1 MKAVYKPE
9 DNRSHLTGW
18 WYIEGWRLELLC
30 WDPRGERWP
39 PHCKLAGNRLIHSR
53 IHGWS
58 GCLCCSWAG
67 SHYLQSPQ
75 EGSKSP
81 ASVVWSHLALS
92 RFRLCCLEEGGGKKE
107 KFCNQLRRNLQKQTF
122 FFKVCSQIKRIF
134 QTWTEKAWSSED
146 SAYSLI
152 YTGETVFGPKKKK
165 ILHPA
170 SIGQSLELRYKSGG
184 LEVWRYEK
192 TDTTF
197 QCLITLY
204 VWYQILSE
212 CDEKLQCIKDLGLI
226 KALAILH
233 RLLWRLIEPNH
244 ARYIIPWNTAKRFPS
259 TCPVRTGGIC
269 CYFVISLCR
278 RRHSGE
284 TAD

>member
-1 MKAVYKPE
+1 MQVEKYQSYPWEGKTKLLTVVKTSVILFTNTTKRYIWSLKKNTFFPFRALPKCEVTLCWGCSNMAAHTTNPPPVFLHGYQWLCAKIKAVYKPE

-92 RFRLCCLEEGGGKKE
+92 RFRLCCLEEGGG
-107 KFCNQLRRNLQKQTF
+107 
-122 FFKVCSQIKRIF
+122 
-134 QTWTEKAWSSED
+134 
-146 SAYSLI
+146 
-152 YTGETVFGPKKKK
+152 
-165 ILHPA
+165 
-170 SIGQSLELRYKSGG
+170 
-184 LEVWRYEK
+184 
-192 TDTTF
+192 
-197 QCLITLY
+197 
-204 VWYQILSE
+204 
-212 CDEKLQCIKDLGLI
+212 
-226 KALAILH
+226 
-233 RLLWRLIEPNH
+233 
-244 ARYIIPWNTAKRFPS
+244 
-259 TCPVRTGGIC
+259 
-269 CYFVISLCR
+269 
-278 RRHSGE
+278 
-284 TAD
+284 

>member
-1 MKAVYKPE
+1 MSYCSPTPPKNTSEVLKRTLSFLSGRCQNVRWPCAEVVAIWLHIQQIPPVFLYGYQWLCAKMKAVYKPE

-107 KFCNQLRRNLQKQTF
+107 KFCNQLRRNLQKQTL
-122 FFKVCSQIKRIF
+122 CS
-134 QTWTEKAWSSED
+134 
-146 SAYSLI
+146 
-152 YTGETVFGPKKKK
+152 
-165 ILHPA
+165 
-170 SIGQSLELRYKSGG
+170 
-184 LEVWRYEK
+184 
-192 TDTTF
+192 
-197 QCLITLY
+197 
-204 VWYQILSE
+204 
-212 CDEKLQCIKDLGLI
+212 
-226 KALAILH
+226 
-233 RLLWRLIEPNH
+233 
-244 ARYIIPWNTAKRFPS
+244 
-259 TCPVRTGGIC
+259 
-269 CYFVISLCR
+269 
-278 RRHSGE
+278 
-284 TAD
+284 